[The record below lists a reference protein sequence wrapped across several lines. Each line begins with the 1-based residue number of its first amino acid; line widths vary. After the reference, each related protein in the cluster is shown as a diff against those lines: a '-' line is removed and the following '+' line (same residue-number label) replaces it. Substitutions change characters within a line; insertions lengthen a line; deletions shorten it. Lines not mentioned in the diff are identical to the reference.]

1 MGSIIGSIFNFTIGR
16 FICCLNTTQIPDDIE
31 TIAETGELNNVIVLP
46 TRQGVILDNIYPI
59 NNHCDLFNILI
70 VGSDKNYLFNRL
82 HDLAFPGSEKL
93 TNSKYVEKMPS
104 SLRNILD
111 TIWDKTLGGK
121 ILHFYM
127 IYKGKTY
134 LTNSFPLQNEQ
145 NKSVGAIAFI
155 RNVETIRNSE
165 DNPRISLDGAYRDK
179 TFKDDREPKADAGS

>member
-1 MGSIIGSIFNFTIGR
+1 MYMGSIIGSIFNFTIGR

-59 NNHCDLFNILI
+59 NNHCEFFNILI
-70 VGSDKNYLFNRL
+70 IGSDKNYLFHRL
-82 HDLAFPGSEKL
+82 YDLSFPGSEKL

-104 SLRNILD
+104 SLRNILES
-111 TIWDKTLGGK
+111 IWDKTLGGK

-134 LTNSFPLQNEQ
+134 LTNAFPLQNEQ

-165 DNPRISLDGAYRDK
+165 DNPRISLDGAYRELD
-179 TFKDDREPKADAGS
+179 EPTSANKVRS

>member
-1 MGSIIGSIFNFTIGR
+1 MGSIIGSIFNIKIGR
-16 FICCLNTTQIPDDIE
+16 CFCFQPQDNKSNDID

-70 VGSDKNYLFNRL
+70 VGSDKNYLFVRF
-82 HDLAFPGSEKL
+82 HDISFPGSEKL
-93 TNSKYVEKMPS
+93 VNTKYIEKMPS
-104 SLRNILD
+104 SLRNILES
-111 TIWDKTLGGK
+111 IWDKTLGGK

-134 LTNSFPLQNEQ
+134 LTNAFPLQNEQ
-145 NKSVGAIAFI
+145 SKSVGAIAFI

-165 DNPRISLDGAYRDK
+165 DNPRISLDGAYRDRGVPELK
-179 TFKDDREPKADAGS
+179 